1 MTDTQLLIQISNDV
15 AAVKADM
22 ATFKKNTE
30 ENTKRITALEKQPG
44 AKSQAIVDIV
54 YKLILTG
61 VVGYIG
67 TLLVG
72 ALKGNV

>member
-44 AKSQAIVDIV
+44 VKAQAIVDIV

>member
-1 MTDTQLLIQISNDV
+1 MTDTQLRIQISNDV

-44 AKSQAIVDIV
+44 VKAQAIVDIV

-61 VVGYIG
+61 VIGYIG
-67 TLLVG
+67 TLIVG
-72 ALKGNV
+72 VLKQ